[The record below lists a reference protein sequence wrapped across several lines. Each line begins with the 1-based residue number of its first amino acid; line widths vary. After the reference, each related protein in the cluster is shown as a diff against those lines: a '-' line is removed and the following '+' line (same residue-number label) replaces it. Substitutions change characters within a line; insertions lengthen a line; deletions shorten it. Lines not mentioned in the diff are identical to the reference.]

1 MRQQCS
7 GMMLQFIL
15 DYPLGARRLQHHL
28 QFLITNLSFEHE
40 SGRQA
45 AVDTMKVRPSSCS
58 LQSRLYFSPPGRWSL
73 PSSTACR
80 QLLFGRHYACVS
92 TASVALEHI
101 DLPQGIFLWRRILS
115 NIASKHLITCM
126 PA

>member
-7 GMMLQFIL
+7 GMMLQFVL

-45 AVDTMKVRPSSCS
+45 AVDTIKVHLTCLPTTCLTDAWWPGSACT
-58 LQSRLYFSPPGRWSL
+58 PVCWGCGRWL
-73 PSSTACR
+73 QP
-80 QLLFGRHYACVS
+80 
-92 TASVALEHI
+92 
-101 DLPQGIFLWRRILS
+101 
-115 NIASKHLITCM
+115 
-126 PA
+126 